1 MMNIINDALCRI
13 MTLYDA
19 IMAISLREAANEAVA
34 RLGYDRGM
42 KEEQLEI
49 TTKFLS
55 GRDVFAILPTGFG
68 KSLCYAFL
76 PLAFFLFFF
85 PQCVYVNGLL
95 RKQQPPPS
103 LPFQNI
109 TATTTALLFGSHIA
123 NYTRKMT

>member
-1 MMNIINDALCRI
+1 MSRSLRSLANNALCRI

-68 KSLCYAFL
+68 KSLCYACL
-76 PLAFFLFFF
+76 PLAF
-85 PQCVYVNGLL
+85 QLL
-95 RKQQPPPS
+95 EGNQGKQIVIVVTP
-103 LPFQNI
+103 L
-109 TATTTALLFGSHIA
+109 TAIMKDQVIYCIF
-123 NYTRKMT
+123 

>member
-49 TTKFLS
+49 TTKFYLEEMFLLFYLQVLV
-55 GRDVFAILPTGFG
+55 RACAML
-68 KSLCYAFL
+68 AFL
-76 PLAFFLFFF
+76 
-85 PQCVYVNGLL
+85 LL
-95 RKQQPPPS
+95 PNCWRAIKG
-103 LPFQNI
+103 N
-109 TATTTALLFGSHIA
+109 
-123 NYTRKMT
+123 R

>member
-1 MMNIINDALCRI
+1 MIMAILGLVVVWRSQTLYPLNHAIQRVVPIRYKISVMMNIINDALCRI

-68 KSLCYAFL
+68 KSLCYACL
-76 PLAFFLFFF
+76 PLAFQLK
-85 PQCVYVNGLL
+85 GL
-95 RKQQPPPS
+95 
-103 LPFQNI
+103 
-109 TATTTALLFGSHIA
+109 ATPD
-123 NYTRKMT
+123 